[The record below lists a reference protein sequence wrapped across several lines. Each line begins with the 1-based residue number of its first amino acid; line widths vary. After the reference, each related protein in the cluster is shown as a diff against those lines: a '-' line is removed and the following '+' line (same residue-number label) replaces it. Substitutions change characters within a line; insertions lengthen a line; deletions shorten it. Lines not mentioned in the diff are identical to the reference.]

1 MISRNLCE
9 NNRESKFPQ
18 FPHCAFLNTIRIYHF
33 LIFSAALF
41 RLPKAEGVLG
51 PELLR
56 WIDLSPEMTVP
67 IMLKNA
73 RIVPNHLES
82 KNEIMQKMC
91 EYALA
96 NGHCT
101 SFNDD
106 NDDLRKPNENT
117 FSAII
122 WTLSTM
128 ADQMPK
134 SAYILEKLLDL
145 APVELVI
152 NSELLLL
159 AGVKV
164 FLHSPAET
172 QHILGRIFQLCLTHN
187 DDHVKDKVRFYAQLL
202 RHRPELLC
210 QQILSIKAN

>member
-9 NNRESKFPQ
+9 KNRESKFPQ

-33 LIFSAALF
+33 LIFSTALF

-96 NGHCT
+96 SGHCT

-106 NDDLRKPNENT
+106 EVRNRNENT

>member
-1 MISRNLCE
+1 MHPL
-9 NNRESKFPQ
+9 
-18 FPHCAFLNTIRIYHF
+18 LNTIRIYHF

-41 RLPKAEGVLG
+41 RLPKATEGVLG

-67 IMLKNA
+67 ILLKNA

-82 KNEIMQKMC
+82 KNDIMQKMC

-96 NGHCT
+96 NGHC
-101 SFNDD
+101 SFNDGQ
-106 NDDLRKPNENT
+106 NETTTNF

-128 ADQMPK
+128 GDQMPK
-134 SAYILEKLLDL
+134 SPYILEKLLDL

-187 DDHVKDKVRFYAQLL
+187 DADDHVKDKVRFYAQLL
-202 RHRPELLC
+202 RHRAGLC

>member
-1 MISRNLCE
+1 MRVNFRN
-9 NNRESKFPQ
+9 FHTVP
-18 FPHCAFLNTIRIYHF
+18 FLNTIRIYHF
-33 LIFSAALF
+33 LIFSTALF

-106 NDDLRKPNENT
+106 IDVRKPNETT

>member
-1 MISRNLCE
+1 MISRNFSE
-9 NNRESKFPQ
+9 NNLESKFPQ

-101 SFNDD
+101 SFNDE
-106 NDDLRKPNENT
+106 NDEVRKSNENT

>member
-1 MISRNLCE
+1 
-9 NNRESKFPQ
+9 
-18 FPHCAFLNTIRIYHF
+18 
-33 LIFSAALF
+33 
-41 RLPKAEGVLG
+41 
-51 PELLR
+51 
-56 WIDLSPEMTVP
+56 MTVP

-91 EYALA
+91 EYALT

-106 NDDLRKPNENT
+106 DELRKPNENT

-134 SAYILEKLLDL
+134 DEK
-145 APVELVI
+145 
-152 NSELLLL
+152 
-159 AGVKV
+159 
-164 FLHSPAET
+164 
-172 QHILGRIFQLCLTHN
+172 RI
-187 DDHVKDKVRFYAQLL
+187 
-202 RHRPELLC
+202 
-210 QQILSIKAN
+210 SIQCPC

>member
-1 MISRNLCE
+1 M
-9 NNRESKFPQ
+9 
-18 FPHCAFLNTIRIYHF
+18 LNTIRIYHF
-33 LIFSAALF
+33 PIFSVALF

-101 SFNDD
+101 SFNYDD
-106 NDDLRKPNENT
+106 VRRNETT

-122 WTLSTM
+122 WTLSTIG
-128 ADQMPK
+128 DQMPK
-134 SAYILEKLLDL
+134 SPYILERLLDL